1 MGGTLRK
8 WPNWDKEA
16 NFGSHFH
23 VKMHCCWLR
32 FMLVE
37 SFSPGNIW
45 NFVWTTFYDIQPKE
59 NIKNIQKMNHSDC
72 NEIGY
77 FAQFGIFADIS
88 CSRQSQISF
97 FIYYFLLAT
106 CRNKNNVVFQAHE
119 YARVTLH
126 YSEWQIFQV
135 PSKRRNQIQVETLA
149 KKWALIYWTLVKNQT
164 QCFFWVQNRLNIL
177 LCVLYLTFLL

>member
-23 VKMHCCWLR
+23 VRMHCCWLR

-37 SFSPGNIW
+37 SFSPANIW

-59 NIKNIQKMNHSDC
+59 NIKNIQKINHSDC

-97 FIYYFLLAT
+97 FIYYFLLAS
-106 CRNKNNVVFQAHE
+106 CRNKNNTVFQAHE
-119 YARVTLH
+119 YAKVKLK

-135 PSKRRNQIQVETLA
+135 PSKRRNQIQVETLG
-149 KKWALIYWTLVKNQT
+149 KKWVSFIGPLWKTRPYASSESKTVLIYY
-164 QCFFWVQNRLNIL
+164 CAFYI
-177 LCVLYLTFLL
+177 